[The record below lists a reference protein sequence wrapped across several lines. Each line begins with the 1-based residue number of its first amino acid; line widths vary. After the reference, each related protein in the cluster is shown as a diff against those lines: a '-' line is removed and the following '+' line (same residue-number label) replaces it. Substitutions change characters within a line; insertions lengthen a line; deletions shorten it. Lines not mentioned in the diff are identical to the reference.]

1 MDIKK
6 ILIQAVVI
14 AAVTAVINRIQ
25 PVKAIVYGA

>member
-14 AAVTAVINRIQ
+14 AGVVAVINRVA
-25 PVKAIVYGA
+25 PLRSVVYGQ